1 MRLFC
6 CMFAYGALG
15 IFFAALNTSALAQEG
30 GRIDCK
36 QVPAPVMTVFKETY
50 PTATVK
56 GCAREAD
63 DDKTLYEIESV
74 DGDANRDVVYDDD
87 GQVIVIEELMNT
99 ASLPEP
105 VQQAVR
111 EKAPKGEIEVAKKLT
126 RGASVSYELQIHDA
140 GTSKEIVFD
149 PKGNELEP

>member
-1 MRLFC
+1 MNLVCRT
-6 CMFAYGALG
+6 FAYGGVAMFVGL
-15 IFFAALNTSALAQEG
+15 APTVLAQEG
-30 GRIDCK
+30 EPIGCE
-36 QVPAPVMTVFKETY
+36 QVPTPIMAVFTQTY
-50 PTATVK
+50 PNATVK
-56 GCAREAD
+56 GCAKEAD

-74 DGDANRDVVYDDD
+74 DGDASRNVIYDDD

-126 RGASVSYELQIHDA
+126 RGASVSYELQIQDA
-140 GTSKEIVFD
+140 GKSKEIVFD
-149 PKGNELEP
+149 PKGNELQPE